1 VCRTAHELQDG
12 PAHDAL
18 SPSSDE
24 DSGVGVLSYLVNSL
38 VRPRRIKAC
47 FDQSAREQGDGSG
60 IAAAGGLKFDQSHGW
75 IVDDRW
81 GGVERDGFR
90 YNFPMKQSESR
101 VVYSTG
107 SGRVCP
113 GCGFPTNACRCKARA
128 TLAAATAQKG
138 PVRVARQTA
147 GRGGKGVSVITG
159 LGLPPAELEA
169 LAKALKQRCGTGG
182 RVVDGVIEIQGEHR
196 DTLVEELK
204 KRGIDAKRAGG

>member
-18 SPSSDE
+18 ATAGNEHPAIA
-24 DSGVGVLSYLVNSL
+24 VLSRLFDPP
-38 VRPRRIKAC
+38 VRPGRIQTGFHQAT
-47 FDQSAREQGDGSG
+47 REPGDAGG
-60 IAAAGGLKFDQSHGW
+60 VAAAGGLKFDQSHGW
-75 IVDDRW
+75 IVGDRW

-128 TLAAATAQKG
+128 ALAAATAQKG